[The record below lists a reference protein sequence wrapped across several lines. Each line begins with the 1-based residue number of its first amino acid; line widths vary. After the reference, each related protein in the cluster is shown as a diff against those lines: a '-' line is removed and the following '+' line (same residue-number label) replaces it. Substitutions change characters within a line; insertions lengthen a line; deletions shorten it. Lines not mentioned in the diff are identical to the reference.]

1 MPSGAKLGDTGNYI
15 TDTNYPKATTYNN
28 VLENTLTYTFNVVKT
43 NTLLYNMARKQASP
57 ITSIDK
63 TYTIKE
69 YDYQFGVLTT
79 DEIKAKN

>member
-1 MPSGAKLGDTGNYI
+1 MA
-15 TDTNYPKATTYNN
+15 
-28 VLENTLTYTFNVVKT
+28 
-43 NTLLYNMARKQASP
+43 LYNMARKQAIASP

-79 DEIKAKN
+79 DEIKAKLDDISISNTNGDIINLKVSFKLGAYS